1 MTVRL
6 GQLHGQAG
14 AERDVVRGLYPK
26 ENVAAFLECKRRF
39 DPAGVFSNAYTRRV
53 LGV

>member
-1 MTVRL
+1 MTCVRI
-6 GQLHGQAG
+6 G
-14 AERDVVRGLYPK
+14 VGLYPK
-26 ENVAAFLECKRRF
+26 ENIAAFLECKRRF